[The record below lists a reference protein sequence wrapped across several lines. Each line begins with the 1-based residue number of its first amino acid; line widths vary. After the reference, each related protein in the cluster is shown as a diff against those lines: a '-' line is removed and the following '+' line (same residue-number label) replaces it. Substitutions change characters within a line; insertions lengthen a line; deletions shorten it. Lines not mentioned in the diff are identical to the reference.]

1 MIYEKMSKLIKR
13 ATLANILGEPKKKK
27 SSKKKT
33 PSKKDISNITDIILG
48 EIVAP
53 KKAPK
58 KTGTGTGRKSKTEMA
73 AMGREIQDY
82 ARSYKV
88 QHPGASHATAMKAA
102 GAMYKKVRK

>member
-1 MIYEKMSKLIKR
+1 MSKLIKR
-13 ATLANILGEPKKKK
+13 ATLANILGEPTKKRK
-27 SSKKKT
+27 SPKKKT

-53 KKAPK
+53 KNTGRKAPK
-58 KTGTGTGRKSKTEMA
+58 KTSTGTGRKSKTEMA

-82 ARSYKV
+82 ARAYKV

-102 GAMYKKVRK
+102 GAMYRKVRK